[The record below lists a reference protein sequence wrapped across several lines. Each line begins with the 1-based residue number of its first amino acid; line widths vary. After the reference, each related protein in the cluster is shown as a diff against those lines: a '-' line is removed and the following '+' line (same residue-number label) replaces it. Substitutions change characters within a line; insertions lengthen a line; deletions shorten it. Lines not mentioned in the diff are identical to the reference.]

1 MLYSPALHAAALLLL
16 LTDSALH
23 LAWHRHQYLT
33 KSLLLPLVTLFYL
46 TGTPAPLP
54 LLVAAFL
61 ASWLGDVLLEL
72 PGDGWFTAGGV
83 AFLAAHILF
92 MLVYAAQVRPAELR
106 WGVLLPVLAVY
117 LGVSLWIMRLIRV
130 GTPTWL
136 RLPMLLY
143 LLANSAMNLFAL
155 ARLMG
160 RPDTGGAAAYL
171 GALLFFVSD
180 CTLFVERN
188 GGKRLFG
195 RFPLVMS
202 TYISA
207 QLFIAL
213 GMLL

>member
-1 MLYSPALHAAALLLL
+1 MFYSPIAHAVALLLL
-16 LTDSALH
+16 LADTALH
-23 LAWHRHQYLT
+23 LAWHRHESIT
-33 KSLLLPLVTLFYL
+33 KALLLPLITAFYV
-46 TGTPAPLP
+46 TGTHAPLP

-83 AFLAAHILF
+83 AFLTAHILF
-92 MLVYAAQVRPAELR
+92 MLVYAEQVRPEALR
-106 WGVLLPVLAVY
+106 WGVLLPVSAVY
-117 LGVSLWIMRLIRV
+117 LGVSLWIMRLIRA
-130 GTPTWL
+130 GTPVWL

-155 ARLMG
+155 ARLTG
-160 RPDTGGAAAYL
+160 SPDMGGAVACL

-188 GGKRLFG
+188 GGKRPFG
-195 RFPLVMS
+195 HFPMVMT
-202 TYISA
+202 TYIAA
-207 QLFIAL
+207 QLFIAQ

>member
-1 MLYSPALHAAALLLL
+1 MFYSPAIHAAALALLL
-16 LTDSALH
+16 ADAALH
-23 LAWHRHQYLT
+23 LLWPKCDTPT
-33 KSLLLPLVTLFYL
+33 KALLLPLVTLFYVS
-46 TGTPAPLP
+46 GTPTPLP
-54 LLVAAFL
+54 LLIAAFL

-83 AFLAAHILF
+83 AFLTAHILF
-92 MLVYAAQVRPAELR
+92 MLTYAGQVQPSGLR

-117 LGVSLWIMRLIRV
+117 LGVSLWIMRLIWA
-130 GTPTWL
+130 GTAVWL

-155 ARLMG
+155 ARLLA
-160 RPDTGGAAAYL
+160 RPDAGGIVAYL

-188 GGKRLFG
+188 GGKRPFG
-195 RFPLVMS
+195 RFPAVMS

>member
-1 MLYSPALHAAALLLL
+1 MFYSPALHAAALVLLL
-16 LTDSALH
+16 ADTALH
-23 LAWHRHQYLT
+23 LLWPKYDTLT
-33 KSLLLPLVTLFYL
+33 KALLLPLITLFYVS
-46 TGTPAPLP
+46 GTPAPLP

-61 ASWLGDVLLEL
+61 ASWLGDLLLEL
-72 PGDGWFTAGGV
+72 PGDGWFTAGGC
-83 AFLAAHILF
+83 AFLTAHILF
-92 MLVYAAQVRPAELR
+92 MLVYAAQVRPEELR
-106 WGVLLPVLAVY
+106 WSVLLPVLAVY
-117 LGVSLWIMRLIRV
+117 LGVSLWIMRLIRA

-160 RPDTGGAAAYL
+160 SPDAGGAVAYL

-188 GGKRLFG
+188 GGKRPFG
-195 RFPLVMS
+195 RFPMVMS
-202 TYISA
+202 TYIAA